1 MIIIQD
7 RIVSLQI
14 AHLRWKVAVRSLLLV
29 KITRIYKTLP
39 ARQSH
44 YLLVAIHFCILV
56 KQPRGW
62 RHNLGGIGFY
72 SSLARHYLP
81 PQYLKF
87 QTKQIDLPIRSINFL
102 LPEFQAAYRAPSL
115 TLAVA
120 EYPPGPLTGVSAD
133 AEFPLQWHA

>member
-56 KQPRGW
+56 KQPGGW

-87 QTKQIDLPIRSINFL
+87 QTKQIDRFAPLLELREAADVHQRKTKNAKRCHSQNLLKNQEARCRLPI
-102 LPEFQAAYRAPSL
+102 
-115 TLAVA
+115 
-120 EYPPGPLTGVSAD
+120 
-133 AEFPLQWHA
+133 